1 MANALA
7 RRLCRISCASDDN
20 DNPQDSVADH
30 TPLPPQETGPC
41 TDDAGDDDSAPTS
54 RARHDAPLQVP
65 SRDLYASVAN
75 ELLYA
80 RCFAASAV

>member
-7 RRLCRISCASDDN
+7 GRLCCISCASDDD

-30 TPLPPQETGPC
+30 TPLPQETGPC
-41 TDDAGDDDSAPTS
+41 TDGASDDDGAPTG

-65 SRDLYASVAN
+65 SRDLYAGVAN

-80 RCFAASAV
+80 RRFAVSAV